1 MFPYD
6 YALEKF
12 GVAVRHLAIGPGDV
26 RSRLWPAYL
35 KFHVLQVHHI
45 PEDLRADFE
54 WVNNELTKREPQDKV
69 WSDSERTMSQRD
81 VFPQISAGCATAPAQ
96 RSQNGS
102 TELIS
107 GSKFAMRSGLILD
120 GVPVAGEM
128 D

>member
-54 WVNNELTKREPQDKV
+54 RVNNELTKREPQDKV
-69 WSDSERTMSQRD
+69 WSESEQDYVPEGRVPANLRRMRNSTGAKIAKRIYRINLRLE
-81 VFPQISAGCATAPAQ
+81 VRYEEWAG
-96 RSQNGS
+96 S
-102 TELIS
+102 
-107 GSKFAMRSGLILD
+107 
-120 GVPVAGEM
+120 
-128 D
+128 